1 MSTTNKNHRA
11 HPPGPAP
18 YQNRLASQGH
28 VIGQTTGGLW
38 RVGLDPGGASS
49 AGGSETAHHACLLY
63 WAGGDFFIGPA
74 RPSLGSVFASFIGH
88 LLSGP
93 GGELAVVSRAPATT
107 RRALPFSRRVPR

>member
-1 MSTTNKNHRA
+1 MLNEHHQHRA

-18 YQNRLASQGH
+18 YQNLLASQGH

-38 RVGLDPGGASS
+38 RVGSDPGGASS

-63 WAGGDFFIGPA
+63 RAGGDFFIGPA
-74 RPSLGSVFASFIGH
+74 RPSLGFLLASFVRR

-93 GGELAVVSRAPATT
+93 GGGLAVVSRAPATT